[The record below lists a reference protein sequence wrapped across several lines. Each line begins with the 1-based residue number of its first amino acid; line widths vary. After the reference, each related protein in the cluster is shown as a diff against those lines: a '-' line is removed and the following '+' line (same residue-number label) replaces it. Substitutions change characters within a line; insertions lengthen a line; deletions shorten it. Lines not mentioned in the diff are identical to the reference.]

1 MQILVRIYVA
11 IALIVAAPL
20 LAAPAARAE
29 TQQQRVHRMSH
40 EVMPFDMS
48 KTIHVF
54 RMTQSGGVE
63 RVEVRDPADNE
74 QIPLIRRHLRHEA
87 SRFQRGDYSD
97 PARLHGQDMPGLGI
111 LERNASGVSV
121 SYAEVP
127 KGAQIT
133 FETGDLRLLTAIHR
147 WFGAQLSQHGADAR
161 AE

>member
-1 MQILVRIYVA
+1 MQITVRVSLA
-11 IALIVAAPL
+11 IALIIAAPL
-20 LAAPAARAE
+20 LVAPAARAE

-40 EVMPFDMS
+40 AVMPFDMS

-63 RVEVRDPADNE
+63 RVEVRDPADQE

-97 PARLHGQDMPGLGI
+97 PARLHGEHMPGLDILRDNAQGI
-111 LERNASGVSV
+111 SV
-121 SYAEVP
+121 SYAEIP
-127 KGAQIT
+127 NGAQIT
-133 FETGDLRLLTAIHR
+133 FETSDLRLLTAIHR
-147 WFGAQLSQHGADAR
+147 WFGAQLSEHGADAR